1 MKLKIPIKC
10 FHKFIMPNQV
20 QIRSI
25 PGIDLSISM
34 KNCLSPYNLLEEPDI
49 HWDWD
54 IVFNQVMS
62 EISLK

>member
-1 MKLKIPIKC
+1 MVS
-10 FHKFIMPNQV
+10 NQV

-25 PGIDLSISM
+25 PGIDLSIAM
-34 KNCLSPYNLLEEPDI
+34 KNCLTPYNLLEEPDV

-62 EISLK
+62 EIE